1 VSLGA
6 DLLSIYDDARR
17 NLDDVATYNADGDY
31 VEMLAA
37 EEHGVSSASRSR
49 TVVSTPATPDRPS
62 ASAAAAVQRGSSDVD
77 ERTCKRPLSVSSTSS
92 SMSSTSSLPRHQRKK
107 LATAVQPPPP
117 LPGVDDASPGC
128 TADVEAG
135 CLSTVA
141 ELSPAAAAAPER
153 RRASDDERPSAS
165 VSCACERQFAAAR
178 GDDDDD
184 DDDDARVD
192 GAGGS
197 ARTPSRRQYVDR
209 VVAEIIDT
217 ERSYVDDL
225 EQIIHVR
232 EVKVECP

>member
-92 SMSSTSSLPRHQRKK
+92 SMSSTSSFLLPTPTTEEMCDEWSLMSDNKSEGGET
-107 LATAVQPPPP
+107 ATGNVQCVLIATVLSLGRIAV
-117 LPGVDDASPGC
+117 LHA
-128 TADVEAG
+128 
-135 CLSTVA
+135 
-141 ELSPAAAAAPER
+141 
-153 RRASDDERPSAS
+153 
-165 VSCACERQFAAAR
+165 
-178 GDDDDD
+178 
-184 DDDDARVD
+184 
-192 GAGGS
+192 
-197 ARTPSRRQYVDR
+197 
-209 VVAEIIDT
+209 
-217 ERSYVDDL
+217 
-225 EQIIHVR
+225 
-232 EVKVECP
+232 